1 METETPTP
9 AATEVGVLN
18 NEPIC
23 KDTNNKANNQFPL
36 PIIPGTDINDLTPFA
51 TEIDWKQFV
60 IDSTKKIQKPEAF
73 LIQTSTG
80 IALFHNRNI
89 SNTAAAMKVGK
100 TKQNIAFITAILH
113 PEGYLDFHCPIS
125 DVRVLFGDTEQ
136 DASDTMEFVNGV
148 NKCLGKPENTI
159 LDNFK
164 ALNLREV
171 LKSERAQ
178 YIEAA
183 IIDFKPHFCIIDGI
197 VDLCNDFNSIA
208 DSSATVEMF
217 TAWASKYNCHIHTNI
232 HVNKG
237 ANNQETR
244 GHLGQILRQKG
255 EVTILLTKKIDTV
268 NYVEAKIIDSR
279 HRPIDEYFFR
289 INNDGLPETF
299 QPIAKEPKADVLRE
313 IINKC
318 YEGEKYLRYAELT
331 LKLMEHGKVKIDAA
345 KKKIQKAVKDNLIY
359 KNEVELYCLRV
370 AESDTINEIDIS

>member
-1 METETPTP
+1 MDTIRAEATAPAHIIET
-9 AATEVGVLN
+9 
-18 NEPIC
+18 IC
-23 KDTNNKANNQFPL
+23 KDTNNKANNQFSL
-36 PIIPGTDINDLTPFA
+36 PIIPGTDFSDLTPIE
-51 TEIDWKQFV
+51 TESDWKQFV

-80 IALFHNRNI
+80 IALFHNRNV

-100 TKQNIAFITAILH
+100 TKQNIAFVAAILH
-113 PEGYLDFHCPIS
+113 PEGFLDFHCPIAE
-125 DVRVLFGDTEQ
+125 VRVLFGDTEQ

-148 NKCLGKPENTI
+148 NKCLQKPENTI

-171 LKSERAQ
+171 LKSDRAK

-183 IIDFKPHFCIIDGI
+183 IIDFKPHFVIIDGI
-197 VDLCNDFNSIA
+197 VDLCNDFNIIA
-208 DSSATVEMF
+208 DSSETVEML

-255 EVTILLTKKIDTV
+255 EVTILLTKKIDSV

-279 HRPIDEYFFR
+279 HRPIEDYFFR
-289 INNDGLPETF
+289 INNEGLPETF
-299 QPIAKEPKADVLRE
+299 HPIAKEPKADVLRE

-331 LKLMEHGKVKIDAA
+331 LKIMEHGKVKIDAA

-359 KNEVELYCLRV
+359 KNEVDMYCLRFT
-370 AESDTINEIDIS
+370 ENNTINELDIS